1 MDYFS
6 RHSSAALIVGLKIQC
21 AQVYLKVLH
30 HSNIT
35 AKTWEDANMS
45 RRAFTKEKKVQS
57 HQEAWCK
64 DEDVGFPSMGPKS
77 LDSYGVHLKEP
88 VGSGVEQE
96 TSDIPK
102 YRRQGLQGRC
112 PHQSLILGCGRGSQ
126 EGRAHYPVG

>member
-6 RHSSAALIVGLKIQC
+6 RHGSAALIVGLKTQC

-64 DEDVGFPSMGPKS
+64 DEDMGFPSMGLNSMDSCGVPLKGKS
-77 LDSYGVHLKEP
+77 
-88 VGSGVEQE
+88 Q
-96 TSDIPK
+96 
-102 YRRQGLQGRC
+102 
-112 PHQSLILGCGRGSQ
+112 
-126 EGRAHYPVG
+126 